1 LAALGPQRQ
10 RNLLEAKYQQGT
22 GMEDNLDVETKIDI
36 LKFVF
41 QDQRNE
47 MQYRRDREY
56 RIFTW
61 SSSILSALI
70 GALLITKQSGS
81 IIWQPYGI
89 FGNLVASAAV
99 VLITIYSALW
109 HFRNNKFRGQNAQVI
124 SRISKLLHCFE
135 KNYFDKS
142 GSALFPGEW
151 TDYGKDG
158 KKSSFQKLLRRIFAV
173 NYTSATVLLGI
184 LALIMIWLPQ

>member
-1 LAALGPQRQ
+1 MKR
-10 RNLLEAKYQQGT
+10 RCS
-22 GMEDNLDVETKIDI
+22 DNLDMENKIDI

-41 QDQRNE
+41 QDQRSE
-47 MQYRRDREY
+47 MQYRREREY

-70 GALLITKQSGS
+70 GALLITKQTGS

-89 FGNLVASAAV
+89 WGNAVASTAV
-99 VLITIYSALW
+99 VLITIYSVLW
-109 HFRNNKFRGQNAQVI
+109 HFRNNQFRGQNAQVI
-124 SRISKLLHCFE
+124 SRINKLLHCFE
-135 KNYFDKS
+135 KGYFDNS
-142 GSALFPGEW
+142 GAALFPDEW
-151 TDYGKDG
+151 TDYGKSRR
-158 KKSSFQKLLRRIFAV
+158 KSSFRKLLRRISEA

>member
-1 LAALGPQRQ
+1 MG
-10 RNLLEAKYQQGT
+10 NY
-22 GMEDNLDVETKIDI
+22 NLDTENKLDI

-47 MQYRRDREY
+47 MQYRREREY

-70 GALLITKQSGS
+70 GALLITRQTGS

-89 FGNLVASAAV
+89 WGNVVASAAV
-99 VLITIYSALW
+99 FLITIYSVLW
-109 HFRNNKFRGQNAQVI
+109 HSRNNRFRGQNAQVI
-124 SRISKLLHCFE
+124 SRINKLLHCFE
-135 KNYFDKS
+135 KGYFDES
-142 GSALFPGEW
+142 SAALFPDEW
-151 TDYGKDG
+151 TDYGRDRR
-158 KKSSFQKLLRRIFAV
+158 KSSFQKALGRIFAV

-184 LALIMIWLPQ
+184 LAFIMIWLP

>member
-1 LAALGPQRQ
+1 MDTDSPLTE
-10 RNLLEAKYQQGT
+10 N
-22 GMEDNLDVETKIDI
+22 KIDI

-47 MQYRRDREY
+47 MQYRREREY

-70 GALLITKQSGS
+70 GALLITRQTGS
-81 IIWQPYGI
+81 IIWQPFGVW
-89 FGNLVASAAV
+89 GNLVASAAV
-99 VLITIYSALW
+99 VLITIYSVLW
-109 HFRNNKFRGQNAQVI
+109 HSRNNRFRGQNAQVI
-124 SRISKLLHCFE
+124 SRINKLLHCFE
-135 KNYFDKS
+135 KGYFDNS
-142 GSALFPGEW
+142 GTALFPDVW
-151 TDYGKDG
+151 TDYGKSRS
-158 KKSSFQKLLRRIFAV
+158 KSSFRKLLGRILAV

>member
-1 LAALGPQRQ
+1 
-10 RNLLEAKYQQGT
+10 
-22 GMEDNLDVETKIDI
+22 MDNDNPLTENKIDI

-47 MQYRRDREY
+47 IQYRREREY

-70 GALLITKQSGS
+70 GALLITRQTGS
-81 IIWQPYGI
+81 IIWQPYGAW
-89 FGNLVASAAV
+89 GNLVASAAV
-99 VLITIYSALW
+99 ALITIYSVLW
-109 HFRNNKFRGQNAQVI
+109 HSRNNRFHGQNAQVL
-124 SRISKLLHCFE
+124 SRINKLLHCFE
-135 KNYFDKS
+135 KGYFDNS
-142 GSALFPGEW
+142 GTALFPDAW
-151 TDYGKDG
+151 TDYGKG
-158 KKSSFQKLLRRIFAV
+158 MSISSFRKLLRRIFAV